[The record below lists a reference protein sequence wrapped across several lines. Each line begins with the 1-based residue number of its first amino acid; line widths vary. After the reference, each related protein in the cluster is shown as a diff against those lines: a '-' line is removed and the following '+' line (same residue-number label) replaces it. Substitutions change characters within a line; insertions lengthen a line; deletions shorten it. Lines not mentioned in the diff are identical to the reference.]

1 MMIHD
6 VLFYDIGYVI
16 EIHIWWWQHFHVQHI
31 FMTESFQVSHFCL
44 LIEFLM
50 RISTG
55 FVFWI
60 VNFPSIESPLS
71 LLHWILG
78 EAIVT
83 KISTE
88 FLRWRD
94 TKFVELSMD
103 VTRAW
108 SRPPVEIDYEKYFT
122 YSANYVNNM
131 FLPNSWF
138 LGTKIAHE
146 QTVVTKTSQL
156 FLFFGGK
163 QGVFNE
169 YVIINQKQN
178 CVSVCN
184 N

>member
-1 MMIHD
+1 MFCFMTLAMLSKYIFGD
-6 VLFYDIGYVI
+6 DSNFLFNIFL
-16 EIHIWWWQHFHVQHI
+16 WPNRFKSHI
-31 FMTESFQVSHFCL
+31 FVC

-50 RISTG
+50 RILTG

-71 LLHWILG
+71 HWILG

-131 FLPNSWF
+131 FLLISWHKNSARANCGYQNLTTF
-138 LGTKIAHE
+138 F
-146 QTVVTKTSQL
+146 V
-156 FLFFGGK
+156 FGGK